1 VWGTLGQH
9 KAAATLLDRGVLVPN
24 GECSLDGIESAAQII
39 VQKATVDVFQS
50 RNLGRVVERLNADR
64 YVVYGVVTEICVLFA
79 ARGLLKTGKPVTV
92 VTDAVE
98 TLKREDSERAL
109 AEIRASGGALSTV
122 GQICE

>member
-1 VWGTLGQH
+1 L
-9 KAAATLLDRGVLVPN
+9 A
-24 GECSLDGIESAAQII
+24 
-39 VQKATVDVFQS
+39 ATVDVFQS